1 MLDRYVS
8 VERFPLRAYRDRF
21 AADDCEFFFP
31 ARIVAY
37 IRSGTGKLPRS
48 NLLFPHAGIA
58 TERVTL
64 TPVTQSDVA
73 ALVSYQLENRAHL
86 APWEPLW
93 PDSYFSSSAT
103 GARVEAARQ
112 AAVAG
117 TALSLIIRLHEG
129 ELIGRCS
136 FTNIVRGPFQ
146 ACHLGFSIARR
157 FEGKGLMREALIAAT
172 HFMFEHEGLHRI
184 MASFRPENSRSER
197 LLASIGFHREGF
209 ARSYLQING
218 QWADHV
224 LTSMINSADLDG
236 V

>member
-8 VERFPLRAYRDRF
+8 VERFALRAYRDRST
-21 AADDCEFFFP
+21 ADVCECFP

-37 IRSGTGKLPRS
+37 IRSGTGKLTSS
-48 NLLFPHAGIA
+48 NPPFPHAGIA

-64 TPVTQSDVA
+64 TPVTQSDIA
-73 ALVSYQLENRAHL
+73 ALVDYQLENRAHL

-93 PDSYFSSSAT
+93 PDSCFSSSET
-103 GARVEAARQ
+103 GVRVEAAQQ

-117 TALSLIIRLHEG
+117 SALSLVIRFHEG

-136 FTNIVRGPFQ
+136 FTNLVRGPFQ

-172 HFMFEHEGLHRI
+172 NFMFEREGLHRI
-184 MASFRPENSRSER
+184 MANFRPENIRSER
-197 LLASIGFHREGF
+197 LLTSIGFRREGF

-218 QWADHV
+218 RWADHV
-224 LTSMINSADLDG
+224 LTSMINPADLDG
-236 V
+236 L